1 MNSNYPIVR
10 LTSGSSVY
18 YMRSHDWSSTGVM
31 TGNTPVST
39 EFDVLVTVPPGSYS
53 LEVVA
58 NGIASDPVPFTYTV
72 QTVGSWALAGAGLG
86 GLLGVPVL
94 TGSGTQIAPD
104 LTTLT
109 LASAMPSSVSTL
121 FVGLSSTP
129 TPFKGGTLYP
139 VPIAAMLPFV
149 TDSLGGINF
158 SFPWPAGLPS
168 GFSLFWQ
175 YGIKDFAAIH
185 GVSLSNALQS
195 TTP

>member
-1 MNSNYPIVR
+1 
-10 LTSGSSVY
+10 
-18 YMRSHDWSSTGVM
+18 M

-39 EFDVLVTVPPGSYS
+39 EFDVPATVPQGSYS

-58 NGIASDPVPFTYTV
+58 NGIASDPVSFTV
-72 QTVGSWALAGAGLG
+72 QGVGSWSSAGAGLAG
-86 GLLGVPVL
+86 VLGVPVL

-104 LTTLT
+104 VATVT
-109 LASAMPSSVSTL
+109 LANANPLAPATL

-139 VPIAAMLPFV
+139 VPILIMLPFA
-149 TDSLGGINF
+149 TDVSGGIPF

-168 GFSLFWQ
+168 GFSIFWQ
-175 YGIKDFAAIH
+175 YGIQDATAIK